1 MIARTIRKV
10 ATGGSAPIAQ
20 TGIRSMKPTQNG
32 SWTRK
37 VGASASA
44 APACDIEAAA
54 FAKSC
59 IDYPFG
65 GYKRLL
71 EEQRGLCAICR
82 GPSGRRALGV
92 DHDHDRRRAG
102 TPTEASVATPAGRAQ
117 DDAGLMID
125 DCLSQS
131 ASPGPS

>member
-82 GPSGRRALGV
+82 GPSGRRALSV
-92 DHDHDRRRAG
+92 DHDHTTGAMRGLPQKPPWPLLQVERRMRR
-102 TPTEASVATPAGRAQ
+102 V
-117 DDAGLMID
+117 
-125 DCLSQS
+125 
-131 ASPGPS
+131 